1 MKISRINSLV
11 RTHMLDG
18 APCSVVDVNGCLSY
32 DDDRF
37 HFSAALAS
45 RFHSIPLVILKM
57 TQR

>member
-37 HFSAALAS
+37 PAALAS